1 MRRSTSRLLIDES
14 PLQVLPSLAVAI
26 GLNEAI
32 VLQQVHYWLK
42 TSKHEHDGRR
52 WIYNTLDAW
61 HAQFPF
67 FSVRTIQR
75 IFERLR
81 EAGLLLSGNYN
92 AAQTDRTLWYS
103 IDYEVLDALQI
114 EPSPDLTP
122 SGQVDHMPSPFSQ
135 TVQME
140 DDNLSTSSSQPVH
153 MLIEQRLTPETTS
166 KRGGGDTRTRTA
178 AAAISQTEK
187 DLMAAGGLNL
197 KQARTA
203 VSQQEFTVEIIG
215 RITVWADKLRAAG
228 KNPGAILCGYTD
240 AGQLPDDLPRANT
253 SRRPRTQSEIDDFNR
268 RVAVNPSLLGTF

>member
-1 MRRSTSRLLIDES
+1 MSVQAMARVWDLDLPHAERL
-14 PLQVLPSLAVAI
+14 VLLAMADHADHIGDNIYPSI
-26 GLNEAI
+26 GLIAWKTGYGER
-32 VLQQVHYWLK
+32 QV
-42 TSKHEHDGRR
+42 
-52 WIYNTLDAW
+52 
-61 HAQFPF
+61 
-67 FSVRTIQR
+67 QR
-75 IFERLR
+75 IIKSLVKMEILCVVEQPIGRTTIYRMDLS
-81 EAGLLLSGNYN
+81 AGTVKEPYPRQNVTGVKKSPVTKRQPEPRQNVTPTPDIAMSPKPPVN
-92 AAQTDRTLWYS
+92 HQRTS
-103 IDYEVLDALQI
+103 
-114 EPSPDLTP
+114 
-122 SGQVDHMPSPFSQ
+122 
-135 TVQME
+135 
-140 DDNLSTSSSQPVH
+140 
-153 MLIEQRLTPETTS
+153 
-166 KRGGGDTRTRTA
+166 GGDTRTRTA